1 MSTTSRLGLPY
12 PGSSSPANVPGDI
25 HSLANTVDG
34 SVAGYITTGTGGT
47 TPSAASHV
55 GFIWWCSDTANTT
68 NFGLNYSDGSIWHNI
83 GTDFSVSSTA
93 PTGRAINQLYFNTST
108 FTLSYWDGTAWTPL
122 LLNASSIGGFAVSST
137 SPSTN
142 QALVWGGSSWGP
154 AKLPTAG
161 IATGALPSGVTLPA
175 TQLTTGAIPSGVTL
189 PATQVS
195 TGALPSGVT
204 LPATQVSTGA
214 LPSGVTLPAT
224 QVSTGALSSGVTLP
238 ATQLTSG
245 VLPSGVT
252 IPASQVTNLPASAN
266 VAYAPGSAV
275 SVSNTANNTPQLNAV
290 VNPSGTFAKYALTIH
305 ATVID
310 QPSGNTEVHAFLLY
324 RVAGSGGT
332 WLQGSDVALGSAG
345 TTTPTYSRLGGTA
358 VWPTAVS
365 GTDYEFQLA
374 VYCTN
379 SRTGLTLTQFNLLV
393 VGTN

>member
-25 HSLANTVDG
+25 YSLANTVDG
-34 SVAGYITTGTGGT
+34 SVAGYITTGTGGA

-55 GFIWWCSDTANTT
+55 GFIWWCSDTANTI

-108 FTLSYWDGTAWTPL
+108 STLSYWNGTAWTPL
-122 LLNASSIGGFAVSST
+122 SLNASSIGGFAVSST

-175 TQLTTGAIPSGVTL
+175 TQLT
-189 PATQVS
+189 
-195 TGALPSGVT
+195 
-204 LPATQVSTGA
+204 
-214 LPSGVTLPAT
+214 
-224 QVSTGALSSGVTLP
+224 
-238 ATQLTSG
+238 SG

-266 VAYAPGSAV
+266 VAWAPGAAV
-275 SVSNTANNTPQLNAV
+275 SVGNAVNNTTQLNAV
-290 VNPSGTFAKYALTIH
+290 VNPSGTFANYALTIH

-310 QPSGNTEVHAFLLY
+310 RPSGGTDVHAILLY

-332 WLQGSDVALGSAG
+332 WLQGSDVVLGSA
-345 TTTPTYSRLGGTA
+345 TDTSIIYTRLGGTA
-358 VWPTAVS
+358 VWPAAVS